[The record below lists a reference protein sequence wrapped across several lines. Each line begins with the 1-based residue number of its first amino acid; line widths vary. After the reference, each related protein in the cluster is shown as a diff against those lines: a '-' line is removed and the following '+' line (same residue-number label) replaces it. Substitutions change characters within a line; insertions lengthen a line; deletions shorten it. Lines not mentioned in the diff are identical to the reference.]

1 MSNKKTDLP
10 IWLSFAAAIS
20 GVAGLFIT
28 VHQTYFKSVT
38 DTPNLPTFLPITKSN
53 ISPKLPVEIP
63 DIVSSQ
69 PKHQSIDLSHS
80 FYFIDYSAFPDIDSA
95 NKELKILNAKKYDRA
110 GIFWIPD
117 YPNLSGKKL
126 FEVYADRFNDR
137 RSCAESIRYYRSQK
151 PEAYCAFASKNKNDN
166 PDRFYSDPK

>member
-1 MSNKKTDLP
+1 MSEKEKN
-10 IWLSFAAAIS
+10 SFVSSGVVQAFAALGAL
-20 GVAGLFIT
+20 GIT
-28 VHQTYFKSVT
+28 IHQTYGTSWWASLAH
-38 DTPNLPTFLPITKSN
+38 TPDLP
-53 ISPKLPVEIP
+53 
-63 DIVSSQ
+63 D
-69 PKHQSIDLSHS
+69 S
-80 FYFIDYSAFPDIDSA
+80 FYFIDYSAFSDRDSA
-95 NKELKILNAKKYDRA
+95 NKELKILKEKKYDRA

-137 RSCAESIRYYRSQK
+137 RSCAEHIKYYRNHK

>member
-1 MSNKKTDLP
+1 MSEKENSPP
-10 IWLSFAAAIS
+10 ISSGFVQAFAALAAL
-20 GVAGLFIT
+20 GIT
-28 VHQTYFKSVT
+28 IHQTYGAYLTSLAH
-38 DTPNLPTFLPITKSN
+38 TPDLP
-53 ISPKLPVEIP
+53 
-63 DIVSSQ
+63 D
-69 PKHQSIDLSHS
+69 S
-80 FYFIDYSAFPDIDSA
+80 FYFIDYSAFSDRDSA
-95 NKELKILNAKKYDRA
+95 NKELKILKEKKYDRA

-137 RSCAESIRYYRSQK
+137 RSCAESIRQYRKQK